1 MDQDLRRDHLWL
13 DQPRANSRDTC
24 KCKGVGVG
32 VGRVGGRG
40 LAGGWG
46 REGELVSR
54 ADRRGRWLK
63 NTSNWKIIFAMMCT
77 SRKENY
83 SENQFV
89 SYKKFGKSFCLALSF
104 TDSLTHSCLCSTKPV
119 KSLSAPLFGIS
130 CLYCQSSLSSVVFVV
145 SCLCYQ
151 LSLSSVVPVPLFT
164 PFSPLL
170 LCFFLLYSNHHQC
183 DILVLVLLFCL
194 FVLCVWAFVKSRAGR
209 RGGARRQSGPHVSN
223 TRCSSAAQ

>member
-1 MDQDLRRDHLWL
+1 MFTLRDHWNKSKGNICDLLIRQKHFLPKNTILNICGPKKHFLQVCQVFICDMDQDLRRDHLWL

-151 LSLSSVVPVPLFT
+151 LSLSQPEL
-164 PFSPLL
+164 
-170 LCFFLLYSNHHQC
+170 
-183 DILVLVLLFCL
+183 
-194 FVLCVWAFVKSRAGR
+194 
-209 RGGARRQSGPHVSN
+209 
-223 TRCSSAAQ
+223 

>member
-1 MDQDLRRDHLWL
+1 MFTLRDHWNKSKGNICDLLIRQKHFLPKNTILNICGPKKHFFASVSSIYLRYGPGFAEGPPVTWPASCQL
-13 DQPRANSRDTC
+13 TWHVQVQGSRGRGR
-24 KCKGVGVG
+24 KSWRKGVGRG
-32 VGRVGGRG
+32 VGEG
-40 LAGGWG
+40 
-46 REGELVSR
+46 GELESR

-151 LSLSSVVPVPLFT
+151 LSLSQPEL
-164 PFSPLL
+164 
-170 LCFFLLYSNHHQC
+170 
-183 DILVLVLLFCL
+183 
-194 FVLCVWAFVKSRAGR
+194 
-209 RGGARRQSGPHVSN
+209 
-223 TRCSSAAQ
+223 